1 MDLIFSLGV
10 MIMPLTPPASP
21 KTERRSEEDNQQT
34 NQQGNEQ
41 GNQQP
46 RSSILTLFG
55 FTPNALVMPCPHG
68 HGHFHIM
75 DIQADDTLVFAT
87 MNGSPEIMTLLA
99 LQFLMQDVKLNV
111 DDELAAETDAKEAEE
126 KEEPELSSS
135 ESVNE
140 EKEESEFSS
149 SESESEE
156 TEEENEES
164 NRFTM

>member
-156 TEEENEES
+156 AEEENEES

>member
-68 HGHFHIM
+68 HGHLHIM
-75 DIQADDTLVFAT
+75 DIQEDDTLVFAT
-87 MNGSPEIMTLLA
+87 MNGSPEIMSLLA
-99 LQFLMQDVKLNV
+99 LQFLMQNVNLNL
-111 DDELAAETDAKEAEE
+111 DDMLAAETDAEE
-126 KEEPELSSS
+126 KEEQELSSS

-149 SESESEE
+149 SESENEE
-156 TEEENEES
+156 KEEENEES
-164 NRFTM
+164 SSFTM

>member
-1 MDLIFSLGV
+1 
-10 MIMPLTPPASP
+10 MPLTPPASP

-68 HGHFHIM
+68 HGHLHIM
-75 DIQADDTLVFAT
+75 DIQEDDTLVFAT
-87 MNGSPEIMTLLA
+87 MNGSPEIMSLLA
-99 LQFLMQDVKLNV
+99 LQFLMQNVNLNL
-111 DDELAAETDAKEAEE
+111 DDMLAAETDAEE
-126 KEEPELSSS
+126 KEEQELSSS

-149 SESESEE
+149 SESENEE
-156 TEEENEES
+156 KEEENEES
-164 NRFTM
+164 SSFTM

>member
-1 MDLIFSLGV
+1 
-10 MIMPLTPPASP
+10 MPLTPPASP
-21 KTERRSEEDNQQT
+21 KTEKRSEEDNQQT

-87 MNGSPEIMTLLA
+87 MNGSPEIMSLLA
-99 LQFLMQDVKLNV
+99 LQFLMQDMKLNV
-111 DDELAAETDAKEAEE
+111 DDELAAETDAKEA
-126 KEEPELSSS
+126 
-135 ESVNE
+135 E

>member
-10 MIMPLTPPASP
+10 IIMPLTPPASP

-87 MNGSPEIMTLLA
+87 MNGSPEIMSLLA
-99 LQFLMQDVKLNV
+99 LQFLMQNINLNL
-111 DDELAAETDAKEAEE
+111 DDILAAETDAKEAEE

-149 SESESEE
+149 SESENEE
-156 TEEENEES
+156 KEENEEL

>member
-1 MDLIFSLGV
+1 M
-10 MIMPLTPPASP
+10 
-21 KTERRSEEDNQQT
+21 
-34 NQQGNEQ
+34 
-41 GNQQP
+41 
-46 RSSILTLFG
+46 TLFG

-87 MNGSPEIMTLLA
+87 MNGSPEIMSLLA
-99 LQFLMQDVKLNV
+99 LQFLMQNINLNL
-111 DDELAAETDAKEAEE
+111 DDMLAAETDAEKAEE
-126 KEEPELSSS
+126 KEEQELSSS

-149 SESESEE
+149 SESENEE
-156 TEEENEES
+156 KEEENEES

>member
-87 MNGSPEIMTLLA
+87 MNGSPEIMSLLA
-99 LQFLMQDVKLNV
+99 LQFLMQNINLNL
-111 DDELAAETDAKEAEE
+111 DDMLAAETDAEE
-126 KEEPELSSS
+126 KEEQELSSS

-149 SESESEE
+149 SESENEE
-156 TEEENEES
+156 KEEENEES
-164 NRFTM
+164 SRFTM

>member
-87 MNGSPEIMTLLA
+87 MNGSPEIMSLLA

>member
-1 MDLIFSLGV
+1 
-10 MIMPLTPPASP
+10 MPLTPPASP
-21 KTERRSEEDNQQT
+21 KTEKRSEEDNQQT

-87 MNGSPEIMTLLA
+87 MNGSPEIMSLLA
-99 LQFLMQDVKLNV
+99 LQFLMQNINLNL
-111 DDELAAETDAKEAEE
+111 DDILAAETDAKEAEE
-126 KEEPELSSS
+126 KEE
-135 ESVNE
+135 
-140 EKEESEFSS
+140 SEFSS
-149 SESESEE
+149 SESENEE
-156 TEEENEES
+156 KEENEES

>member
-87 MNGSPEIMTLLA
+87 MNGSPEIMSLLA
-99 LQFLMQDVKLNV
+99 LQFLMQDMKLDV
-111 DDELAAETDAKEAEE
+111 DNELAAETDAKEAEE

>member
-1 MDLIFSLGV
+1 
-10 MIMPLTPPASP
+10 MPLTPPASP

-87 MNGSPEIMTLLA
+87 MNGSPEIMSLLA
-99 LQFLMQDVKLNV
+99 LQFLMQDMKLDV
-111 DDELAAETDAKEAEE
+111 DNELAAETDAKEAEE

>member
-21 KTERRSEEDNQQT
+21 KTEKRSEEDNQQT

-87 MNGSPEIMTLLA
+87 MNGSPEIMSLLA
-99 LQFLMQDVKLNV
+99 LQFLMQNINLNL
-111 DDELAAETDAKEAEE
+111 DDILAAETDAKEAEE
-126 KEEPELSSS
+126 KEE
-135 ESVNE
+135 
-140 EKEESEFSS
+140 SEFSS
-149 SESESEE
+149 SESENEE
-156 TEEENEES
+156 KEENEES

>member
-75 DIQADDTLVFAT
+75 YIQADDTLVFAT
-87 MNGSPEIMTLLA
+87 MNGSPEIMSLLA
-99 LQFLMQDVKLNV
+99 LQFLMQNINLNL
-111 DDELAAETDAKEAEE
+111 DDMLAAETDAEE
-126 KEEPELSSS
+126 KEEQELSSS

-149 SESESEE
+149 SESENEE
-156 TEEENEES
+156 KEEENEES
-164 NRFTM
+164 SRFTM